1 MKSDVELMRAAIE
14 KAKEGIATGQTP
26 FGACIAKNGEP
37 IACEHNQVW
46 HNVDS
51 TAHAEITAIREA
63 CRKLGTIDLA
73 GCTIYSTTEPCP
85 MCFAACHWAKIS
97 RIVFGAR
104 IEDAKRSGFSELT
117 ISSKDMKQL
126 GGSPVVVEGDFLRD
140 EAMGLF
146 DSWASRRDRRP
157 AY

>member
-1 MKSDVELMRAAIE
+1 MRMAIAE
-14 KAKEGIATGQTP
+14 ARKGIAAEQTP
-26 FGACIAKNGEP
+26 FGACIIAKNGEP

-46 HNVDS
+46 RTVDS
-51 TAHAEITAIREA
+51 TAHAEIVAIHEA

-104 IEDAKRSGFSELT
+104 VEDAKRFGFGELT
-117 ISSKDMKQL
+117 ISNKNMKRL
-126 GGSPVVVEGDFLRD
+126 GGSQIVVEGDFLRN
-140 EAMGLF
+140 EALALF
-146 DSWASRRDRRP
+146 ESWDSRRDRR